1 MSYKPFKYKVMSKLK
16 KEVLVGYTNEIYK
29 IEKIGNRFALLNTAG
44 EIESDSSVVRS
55 IIRSRA
61 HAKGKAVRG
70 HINKAGKKSFRMVD
84 VNEYESML
92 VKPINTALAETV
104 VENPTEHKEVIDF
117 IHNGGFKLK
126 PKNLIMTEL
135 KWKYLLRSAVRAK
148 NIMMTGPAGS
158 GKTMAAKAL
167 VEALNRPFFYFNLGA
182 TQDPRASL
190 IGNTHFN
197 KSEGTYFNESAFV
210 KAIKT
215 PYSVIL
221 LDELSRSHPE
231 AWNIL
236 MTVLDQ
242 GQRYLRLDEAV
253 DSPIVKVAEGVTFIA
268 TANIGNEFT
277 STRVLDRALVDRFV
291 TIEVDVL
298 NAEQELEL
306 LTMLYPEANAEDLKA
321 VAEIASHTRDQIKSE
336 VGKITTAVSTRIS
349 VEMAGLIYD
358 GFNLVEAAEV
368 AIFPL
373 YSQDGG
379 MDSERTYIK
388 QLVQKYVRTEN
399 DSELYNN
406 VPVEEE
412 ADTIQW

>member
-1 MSYKPFKYKVMSKLK
+1 MSKTK

-29 IEKIGNRFALLNTAG
+29 IENVGSRFNLVNTAG
-44 EIESDSSVVRS
+44 EVEPDSTIVTSFLRKK
-55 IIRSRA
+55 A
-61 HAKGKAVRG
+61 HKSNSAIRG

-84 VNEYESML
+84 MAEYNEVL
-92 VKPINTALAETV
+92 VKPINTELAETV

-117 IHNGGFKLK
+117 VHKEGIKLK
-126 PKNLIMTEL
+126 PANLIMTEL

-197 KSEGTYFNESAFV
+197 KTEGTYFNESAFV

-215 PYSVIL
+215 PYSVVL

-298 NAEQELEL
+298 NAEQEFEL
-306 LTMLYPEANAEDLKA
+306 LTMLYPEANAEELKA
-321 VAEIASHTRDQIKSE
+321 IAEIAAHTRDQIKSD

-358 GFNLVEAAEV
+358 GFNIIEAAEV

-388 QLVQKYVRTEN
+388 QLVQKYMRTEN
-399 DSELYNN
+399 DSKLYEN
-406 VPVEEE
+406 VVDETKEE
-412 ADTIQW
+412 IVW

>member
-1 MSYKPFKYKVMSKLK
+1 MRKSKN
-16 KEVLVGYTNEIYK
+16 EVLVGYTNEIYK
-29 IEKIGNRFALLNTAG
+29 IEKVGSRFNLVNTAG
-44 EIESDSSVVRS
+44 ELESDPTVVRS
-55 IIRSRA
+55 VIRSRA
-61 HAKGKAVRG
+61 HAKGKAVRA
-70 HINKAGKKSFRMVD
+70 HVNKNGQKSFRMVD
-84 VNEYESML
+84 MNQYNEML
-92 VKPINTALAETV
+92 VKPINTAIAETV
-104 VENPTEHKEVIDF
+104 VENPTDHTAVIDF
-117 IHNGGFKLK
+117 IHKDGIALK

-167 VEALNRPFFYFNLGA
+167 VEALNRPFHYFNLGA

-197 KSEGTYFNESAFV
+197 KAEGTYFNESAFV

-242 GQRYLRLDEAV
+242 TQRYLRLDEAV

-306 LTMLYPEANAEDLKA
+306 LTMLYPDTNAEDLKA
-321 VAEIASHTRDQIKSE
+321 IAEIAHHTREQVKSD
-336 VGKITTAVSTRIS
+336 VGKITTSVSTRTS

-358 GFNLVEAAEV
+358 GFNLIEASEV

-388 QLVQKYVRTEN
+388 QLVQKYVRAEDN
-399 DSELYNN
+399 SGLYDN
-406 VPVEEE
+406 VVEEPQKDE
-412 ADTIQW
+412 IVW

>member
-1 MSYKPFKYKVMSKLK
+1 MRKSKN
-16 KEVLVGYTNEIYK
+16 EVLVGYTNEIYK
-29 IEKIGNRFALLNTAG
+29 IEKVGSRFNLVNTAG
-44 EIESDSSVVRS
+44 ELESDPTVVRS
-55 IIRSRA
+55 VIRSRA
-61 HAKGKAVRG
+61 HAKGKAVRA
-70 HINKAGKKSFRMVD
+70 HINKNGQKSFRMVD
-84 VNEYESML
+84 MNQYNEML
-92 VKPINTALAETV
+92 VKPINTAIAETV
-104 VENPTEHKEVIDF
+104 VENPTDHTAVIDF
-117 IHNGGFKLK
+117 IHKDGIALK

-190 IGNTHFN
+190 IGNTHFS
-197 KSEGTYFNESAFV
+197 KADGTYFNESAFV

-242 GQRYLRLDEAV
+242 TQRYLRLDEAV

-306 LTMLYPEANAEDLKA
+306 LTMLYPDTNAEDLKA
-321 VAEIASHTRDQIKSE
+321 IAEIAHHTREQVKSD
-336 VGKITTAVSTRIS
+336 VGKITTSVSTRTS

-358 GFNLVEAAEV
+358 GFNLIEASEV

-388 QLVQKYVRTEN
+388 QLVQKYVRAEDN
-399 DSELYNN
+399 SGLYDN
-406 VPVEEE
+406 VVEEAQKDE
-412 ADTIQW
+412 IVW

>member
-1 MSYKPFKYKVMSKLK
+1 MRNSK

-29 IEKIGNRFALLNTAG
+29 VENVGNRFNLVNTAG
-44 EIESDSSVVRS
+44 EVETDSTIVSSFLRKKANKS
-55 IIRSRA
+55 GSAIRS
-61 HAKGKAVRG
+61 
-70 HINKAGKKSFRMVD
+70 HINKNGQKSFRMVD
-84 VNEYESML
+84 MNQYTDML
-92 VKPINTALAETV
+92 VRPINTDIAETV
-104 VENPTEHKEVIDF
+104 VENPTDHSAVIDF
-117 IHNGGFKLK
+117 IHRDGITLK
-126 PKNLIMTEL
+126 PKNLIMSEL

-148 NIMMTGPAGS
+148 NIMMTGPAGC

-190 IGNTHFN
+190 IGNTHFS
-197 KSEGTYFNESAFV
+197 KAEGTYFNESAFV

-242 GQRYLRLDEAV
+242 TQRYLRLDEAV

-298 NAEQELEL
+298 NAEQEFEL
-306 LTMLYPEANAEDLKA
+306 LTMLYPDTNAEDLKA
-321 VAEIASHTRDQIKSE
+321 IAEITHHTREQIKSD
-336 VGKITTAVSTRIS
+336 VGKITTAVSTRTS

-358 GFNLVEAAEV
+358 GFNLIEAAEV
-368 AIFPL
+368 AIFPM

-399 DSELYNN
+399 NEGLYDN
-406 VPVEEE
+406 VVPETPKDEIV
-412 ADTIQW
+412 W

>member
-1 MSYKPFKYKVMSKLK
+1 MRNSK

-29 IEKIGNRFALLNTAG
+29 VENVGNRFNLVNTAG
-44 EIESDSSVVRS
+44 EVETDSTIVSSFLRKKANKS
-55 IIRSRA
+55 GSAIRS
-61 HAKGKAVRG
+61 
-70 HINKAGKKSFRMVD
+70 HINKNGQKSFRMVD
-84 VNEYESML
+84 MNQYTDML
-92 VKPINTALAETV
+92 VRPINTDIAETV
-104 VENPTEHKEVIDF
+104 VENPTDHSAVIDF
-117 IHNGGFKLK
+117 IHRDGIALK

-148 NIMMTGPAGS
+148 NIMMTGPAGC

-190 IGNTHFN
+190 IGNTHFS
-197 KSEGTYFNESAFV
+197 KAEGTYFNESAFV

-242 GQRYLRLDEAV
+242 TQRYLRLDEAV

-306 LTMLYPEANAEDLKA
+306 LTMLYPDTNAEDLRA
-321 VAEIASHTRDQIKSE
+321 IAEITHHTREQIKSD
-336 VGKITTAVSTRIS
+336 VGKITTAVSTRTS

-358 GFNLVEAAEV
+358 GFNLIEAAEV
-368 AIFPL
+368 AIFPM

-399 DSELYNN
+399 NEGLYDN
-406 VPVEEE
+406 VVPETPKDEIV
-412 ADTIQW
+412 W

>member
-1 MSYKPFKYKVMSKLK
+1 MRNSKN
-16 KEVLVGYTNEIYK
+16 EVLVGYTNEIYK
-29 IEKIGNRFALLNTAG
+29 VENVGSRFNLVNTAG
-44 EIESDSSVVRS
+44 EVETDSTIVTSFLRKKANKNGS
-55 IIRSRA
+55 AIRA
-61 HAKGKAVRG
+61 
-70 HINKAGKKSFRMVD
+70 HINKNGQKSFRMVD
-84 VNEYESML
+84 MNQYNEML

-117 IHNGGFKLK
+117 VHNEGIKLK
-126 PKNLIMTEL
+126 PANLIMTEL

-197 KSEGTYFNESAFV
+197 KAEGTYFNESAFV

-215 PYSVIL
+215 PYSVVL

-236 MTVLDQ
+236 MTVLDA
-242 GQRYLRLDEAV
+242 GQRYLRLDEAI

-298 NAEQELEL
+298 NAEQEFEL
-306 LTMLYPEANAEDLKA
+306 LTMLYPEANADDLKA
-321 VAEIASHTRDQIKSE
+321 IAEIAAHTRDQIKSD
-336 VGKITTAVSTRIS
+336 VGKISTAVSTRIS

-358 GFNLVEAAEV
+358 GFNIIEAAEV

-399 DSELYNN
+399 DSKLYEN
-406 VPVEEE
+406 VVEEVKDE
-412 ADTIQW
+412 IQW

>member
-1 MSYKPFKYKVMSKLK
+1 MSKTK

-29 IEKIGNRFALLNTAG
+29 VEKVGSRFNLINTAG
-44 EIESDSSVVRS
+44 DVEADSTIVTSFLRKK
-55 IIRSRA
+55 A
-61 HAKGKAVRG
+61 HKSNSAIRG

-84 VNEYESML
+84 MNEYSDML
-92 VKPINTALAETV
+92 VKPINTELAETV

-117 IHNGGFKLK
+117 VHKEGIKLK
-126 PKNLIMTEL
+126 PANLIMTEL

-167 VEALNRPFFYFNLGA
+167 VEALNRPFYYFNLGA

-197 KSEGTYFNESAFV
+197 KAEGTYFNESAFV

-298 NAEQELEL
+298 NAEQEFEL
-306 LTMLYPEANAEDLKA
+306 LTMLYPEANADDLKA
-321 VAEIASHTRDQIKSE
+321 IAEIAAHTRDQIKSD
-336 VGKITTAVSTRIS
+336 VGKISTAVSTRIS

-358 GFNLVEAAEV
+358 GFNIIEAAEV

-388 QLVQKYVRTEN
+388 QLVQKYMRSEN
-399 DSELYNN
+399 DSTLYEN
-406 VPVEEE
+406 VVEEVKDE
-412 ADTIQW
+412 IQW

>member
-1 MSYKPFKYKVMSKLK
+1 MRKSK

-29 IEKIGNRFALLNTAG
+29 IEKIGNRFNLVNTAG

-55 IIRSRA
+55 IIRNRA
-61 HAKGKAVRG
+61 HGKGKAVRA
-70 HINKAGKKSFRMVD
+70 HINKNGQKSFRMVD
-84 VNEYESML
+84 MNQYDEML
-92 VKPINTALAETV
+92 VKPINTAIAETV
-104 VENPTEHKEVIDF
+104 VENPTDHTAVIDF
-117 IHNGGFKLK
+117 IHKDGIALK

-190 IGNTHFN
+190 IGNTHFS
-197 KSEGTYFNESAFV
+197 KADGTYFNESAFV

-242 GQRYLRLDEAV
+242 TQRYLRLDEAV

-306 LTMLYPEANAEDLKA
+306 LTMLYPDTNAEDLRA
-321 VAEIASHTRDQIKSE
+321 IAEIAHHTREQIKSD
-336 VGKITTAVSTRIS
+336 VGKITTSVSTRTS

-358 GFNLVEAAEV
+358 GFNLIEASEV

-388 QLVQKYVRTEN
+388 QLVQKYVRAEDN
-399 DSELYNN
+399 SGLYDN
-406 VPVEEE
+406 VVEEPQKDE
-412 ADTIQW
+412 IVW

>member
-1 MSYKPFKYKVMSKLK
+1 MSKTK
-16 KEVLVGYTNEIYK
+16 NEVLVGYTNEIYK
-29 IEKIGNRFALLNTAG
+29 VEKVGSRFNLINTAG
-44 EIESDSSVVRS
+44 DVEADSTIVTSFLRKK
-55 IIRSRA
+55 A
-61 HAKGKAVRG
+61 HKSNSAIRG

-84 VNEYESML
+84 MNEYSDML
-92 VKPINTALAETV
+92 VKPINTELAETV

-117 IHNGGFKLK
+117 VHKEGIKLK
-126 PKNLIMTEL
+126 PANLIMTEL

-197 KSEGTYFNESAFV
+197 KAEGTYFNESAFV

-298 NAEQELEL
+298 NAEQEFEL
-306 LTMLYPEANAEDLKA
+306 LTMLYPEANAEDLRA
-321 VAEIASHTRDQIKSE
+321 IAEIAAHTRDQIKSD

-358 GFNLVEAAEV
+358 GFNIIEAAEV

-379 MDSERTYIK
+379 MDSERTYVK
-388 QLVQKYVRTEN
+388 QLVQKYMRSEN
-399 DSELYNN
+399 DSTLYEN
-406 VPVEEE
+406 VVEEVKDE
-412 ADTIQW
+412 IQW

>member
-1 MSYKPFKYKVMSKLK
+1 MRKSKN
-16 KEVLVGYTNEIYK
+16 EVLVGYTNEIYK
-29 IEKIGNRFALLNTAG
+29 VENVGSRFNLVNTAG
-44 EIESDSSVVRS
+44 EVEADSTIVTSFLRKKANKNGS
-55 IIRSRA
+55 AIRA
-61 HAKGKAVRG
+61 
-70 HINKAGKKSFRMVD
+70 HINKNGQKSFRMVD
-84 VNEYESML
+84 MNQYNEML

-117 IHNGGFKLK
+117 VHNEGIKLK
-126 PKNLIMTEL
+126 PANLIMTEL

-197 KSEGTYFNESAFV
+197 KAEGTYFNESAFV

-215 PYSVIL
+215 PYSVVL

-236 MTVLDQ
+236 MTVLDA

-298 NAEQELEL
+298 NAEQEFEL
-306 LTMLYPEANAEDLKA
+306 LTMLYPEANADDLKA
-321 VAEIASHTRDQIKSE
+321 IAEIAAHTRDQIKSD
-336 VGKITTAVSTRIS
+336 VGKISTAVSTRIS

-358 GFNLVEAAEV
+358 GFNIIEAAEV

-399 DSELYNN
+399 DSKLYEN
-406 VPVEEE
+406 VVEEVKDE
-412 ADTIQW
+412 IQW

>member
-1 MSYKPFKYKVMSKLK
+1 MRKSKN
-16 KEVLVGYTNEIYK
+16 EVLVGYTNEIYK
-29 IEKIGNRFALLNTAG
+29 IEKIGNRFNLVNTAG
-44 EIESDSSVVRS
+44 EIETDSSVVRS
-55 IIRSRA
+55 IIRNRA
-61 HAKGKAVRG
+61 HGKGKAVRA
-70 HINKAGKKSFRMVD
+70 HINKNGQKSFRMVD
-84 VNEYESML
+84 MNQYNEML
-92 VKPINTALAETV
+92 VKPINTDIAETV
-104 VENPTEHKEVIDF
+104 VENPTEHSAVIDF
-117 IHNGGFKLK
+117 IHKDGIALK

-167 VEALNRPFFYFNLGA
+167 VEALNRPFHYFNLGA

-197 KSEGTYFNESAFV
+197 KAEGTYFNESAFV

-242 GQRYLRLDEAV
+242 TQRYLRLDEAV

-298 NAEQELEL
+298 NADQELEL
-306 LTMLYPEANAEDLKA
+306 LTMLYPDTNADDLRA
-321 VAEIASHTRDQIKSE
+321 IAEIAHHTREQIKSD
-336 VGKITTAVSTRIS
+336 VGKITTSVSTRTS

-358 GFNLVEAAEV
+358 GFNLIEASEV

-388 QLVQKYVRTEN
+388 QLVQKYVRAEDN
-399 DSELYNN
+399 SGLYDN
-406 VPVEEE
+406 VVEEPQKDE
-412 ADTIQW
+412 IVW

>member
-1 MSYKPFKYKVMSKLK
+1 MSKTK
-16 KEVLVGYTNEIYK
+16 NEVLVGYTNEIYK
-29 IEKIGNRFALLNTAG
+29 IEKIGNRFGLVNTAG
-44 EIESDSSVVRS
+44 EIESDPSVVRS

-61 HAKGKAVRG
+61 HAKGKAVRA
-70 HINKAGKKSFRMVD
+70 HVNKNGQKSFRMVD
-84 VNEYESML
+84 MNEYNDML

-117 IHNGGFKLK
+117 IHNGGIKLK
-126 PKNLIMTEL
+126 PANLIMTEL

-197 KSEGTYFNESAFV
+197 KAEGTYFNESAFV

-298 NAEQELEL
+298 NAEQEFEL
-306 LTMLYPEANAEDLKA
+306 LTMLYPEANADDLKA
-321 VAEIASHTRDQIKSE
+321 IAEIAAHTRDQIKSD

-358 GFNLVEAAEV
+358 GFNIIEAAEV

-379 MDSERTYIK
+379 IDSERTYVK
-388 QLVQKYVRTEN
+388 QLVQKYMRSEN
-399 DSELYNN
+399 DSTLYDN
-406 VPVEEE
+406 VVEEVKDE
-412 ADTIQW
+412 IQW

>member
-1 MSYKPFKYKVMSKLK
+1 MRNSKN
-16 KEVLVGYTNEIYK
+16 EVLVGYTNEIYK
-29 IEKIGNRFALLNTAG
+29 VEKVGSRFNLINTVG
-44 EIESDSSVVRS
+44 EVESDSTIVTSFLRKK
-55 IIRSRA
+55 A
-61 HAKGKAVRG
+61 HKSNSAIRG
-70 HINKAGKKSFRMVD
+70 HINKGGKKSFRMVD
-84 VNEYESML
+84 MNEYSDML
-92 VKPINTALAETV
+92 VKPINTELAETV
-104 VENPTEHKEVIDF
+104 IENPTEHKAVIDF
-117 IHNGGFKLK
+117 VHNEGIKLK
-126 PKNLIMTEL
+126 PANLIMTEL

-197 KSEGTYFNESAFV
+197 KAEGTYFNESAFV

-298 NAEQELEL
+298 NAEQELQL
-306 LTMLYPEANAEDLKA
+306 LTMLYPEANAEDLRA
-321 VAEIASHTRDQIKSE
+321 IAEIAAHTRDQIKSD

-358 GFNLVEAAEV
+358 GFNIIEAAEV

-379 MDSERTYIK
+379 MDSERTYVK
-388 QLVQKYVRTEN
+388 QLVQKYMRSEN
-399 DSELYNN
+399 DSTLYEN
-406 VPVEEE
+406 VVEEVKDE
-412 ADTIQW
+412 IQW

>member
-1 MSYKPFKYKVMSKLK
+1 MSKTK

-29 IEKIGNRFALLNTAG
+29 VEKVGSRFNLINTAG
-44 EIESDSSVVRS
+44 DVEADSTIVTSFLRKK
-55 IIRSRA
+55 A
-61 HAKGKAVRG
+61 HKSNSAIRG

-84 VNEYESML
+84 MNEYSDML
-92 VKPINTALAETV
+92 VKPINTELAETV

-117 IHNGGFKLK
+117 VHKEGIKLK
-126 PKNLIMTEL
+126 PANLIMTEL

-197 KSEGTYFNESAFV
+197 KAEGTYFNESAFV

-298 NAEQELEL
+298 NAEQEFEL

-321 VAEIASHTRDQIKSE
+321 IAEIAAHTRDQIKSD

-358 GFNLVEAAEV
+358 GFNIIEAAEV

-379 MDSERTYIK
+379 MDSERTYVK
-388 QLVQKYVRTEN
+388 QLVQKYMRSEN
-399 DSELYNN
+399 DSTLYEN
-406 VPVEEE
+406 VVEEVKDE
-412 ADTIQW
+412 IQW

>member
-1 MSYKPFKYKVMSKLK
+1 MRKSKN
-16 KEVLVGYTNEIYK
+16 EVLVGYTNEIYK
-29 IEKIGNRFALLNTAG
+29 IEKVGSRFNLVNTAG
-44 EIESDSSVVRS
+44 ELESDPTIVRS
-55 IIRSRA
+55 VIRSRA
-61 HAKGKAVRG
+61 HGKGKAVRA
-70 HINKAGKKSFRMVD
+70 HINKNGQKSFRMVD
-84 VNEYESML
+84 MNQYNEML
-92 VKPINTALAETV
+92 VKPINTAIAETV
-104 VENPTEHKEVIDF
+104 VENPTDHTAVIDF
-117 IHNGGFKLK
+117 IHKDGIALK

-167 VEALNRPFFYFNLGA
+167 VEALNRPFHYFNLGA

-197 KSEGTYFNESAFV
+197 KAEGTYFNESAFV

-242 GQRYLRLDEAV
+242 TQRYLRLDEAV

-306 LTMLYPEANAEDLKA
+306 LTMLYPDTNVEDLKA
-321 VAEIASHTRDQIKSE
+321 IAEIAHHTREQIKSD
-336 VGKITTAVSTRIS
+336 VGKITTSVSTRTS

-358 GFNLVEAAEV
+358 GFNLIEASEV

-388 QLVQKYVRTEN
+388 QLVQKYVRAEDN
-399 DSELYNN
+399 SGLYDN
-406 VPVEEE
+406 VVEEPQKDE
-412 ADTIQW
+412 IVW

>member
-1 MSYKPFKYKVMSKLK
+1 MRNSKN
-16 KEVLVGYTNEIYK
+16 EVLVGYTNEIYK
-29 IEKIGNRFALLNTAG
+29 IEKIGNRFNLVNTAG
-44 EIESDSSVVRS
+44 DVESDSSVVRS
-55 IIRSRA
+55 IIRNRA
-61 HAKGKAVRG
+61 HGKGKAVRA
-70 HINKAGKKSFRMVD
+70 HINKNGQKSFRMVD
-84 VNEYESML
+84 MNQYDEML
-92 VKPINTALAETV
+92 VKPINTDIAETV
-104 VENPTEHKEVIDF
+104 IENPTEHSAVMDF
-117 IHNGGFKLK
+117 IHKDGIALK

-167 VEALNRPFFYFNLGA
+167 VEALNRPFHYFNLGA

-190 IGNTHFN
+190 IGNTHFS
-197 KSEGTYFNESAFV
+197 KADGTYFNESAFV

-242 GQRYLRLDEAV
+242 TQRYLRLDEAV

-306 LTMLYPEANAEDLKA
+306 LTMLYPDTNSDDLRA
-321 VAEIASHTRDQIKSE
+321 IAEIAHHTREQIKSD
-336 VGKITTAVSTRIS
+336 VGKITTSVSTRTS

-358 GFNLVEAAEV
+358 GFNLIEASEV

-388 QLVQKYVRTEN
+388 QLVQKYVRAEDN
-399 DSELYNN
+399 SGLYDN
-406 VPVEEE
+406 VVEEPQKDE
-412 ADTIQW
+412 IVW

>member
-1 MSYKPFKYKVMSKLK
+1 MRNSK

-29 IEKIGNRFALLNTAG
+29 VENVGNRFNLVNTAG
-44 EIESDSSVVRS
+44 EVETDSTIVSSFLRKKANKS
-55 IIRSRA
+55 GSAIRS
-61 HAKGKAVRG
+61 
-70 HINKAGKKSFRMVD
+70 HINKNGQKSFRMVD
-84 VNEYESML
+84 MNQYTEML
-92 VKPINTALAETV
+92 VKPINTAIAETV
-104 VENPTEHKEVIDF
+104 VENPTDHTAVIDF
-117 IHNGGFKLK
+117 IHRDGIALK

-190 IGNTHFN
+190 IGNTHFS
-197 KSEGTYFNESAFV
+197 KAEGTYFNESAFV

-242 GQRYLRLDEAV
+242 TQRYLRLDEAV

-306 LTMLYPEANAEDLKA
+306 LTMLYPDTNAEDLRA
-321 VAEIASHTRDQIKSE
+321 IAEITHHTREQIKSDI
-336 VGKITTAVSTRIS
+336 GKITTAVSTRTS

-358 GFNLVEAAEV
+358 GFNLIEAAEV
-368 AIFPL
+368 AIFPM

-399 DSELYNN
+399 NEGLYDN
-406 VPVEEE
+406 VVPETPKDEIV
-412 ADTIQW
+412 W

>member
-1 MSYKPFKYKVMSKLK
+1 MRNSKN
-16 KEVLVGYTNEIYK
+16 EVLVGYTNEIYK
-29 IEKIGNRFALLNTAG
+29 VENVGSRFNLVNTAG
-44 EIESDSSVVRS
+44 EVETDSTIVTSFLRKKAHKS
-55 IIRSRA
+55 NSAIRA
-61 HAKGKAVRG
+61 
-70 HINKAGKKSFRMVD
+70 HINKNGQKSFRMVD
-84 VNEYESML
+84 MNQYNEML

-117 IHNGGFKLK
+117 VHNEGIKLK
-126 PKNLIMTEL
+126 PANLIMTEL

-197 KSEGTYFNESAFV
+197 KAEGTYFNESAFV

-215 PYSVIL
+215 PYSVVL

-236 MTVLDQ
+236 MTVLDA

-298 NAEQELEL
+298 NAEQEFEL

-321 VAEIASHTRDQIKSE
+321 IAEIAAHTRDQIKSD
-336 VGKITTAVSTRIS
+336 VGKISTAVSTRIS

-358 GFNLVEAAEV
+358 GFNIIEAAEV

-399 DSELYNN
+399 DSKLYEN
-406 VPVEEE
+406 VVEEVKDE
-412 ADTIQW
+412 IQW

>member
-1 MSYKPFKYKVMSKLK
+1 MSKLK
-16 KEVLVGYTNEIYK
+16 NEVLVGYTSEIYK
-29 IEKIGNRFALLNTAG
+29 VENIGSRFNLVNTNG
-44 EIESDSSVVRS
+44 DVETDSTLVTSFLRKK
-55 IIRSRA
+55 A
-61 HAKGKAVRG
+61 HKSNSAIRG

-84 VNEYESML
+84 INEYNEAL
-92 VKPINTALAETV
+92 VKPINTELAETV
-104 VENPTEHKEVIDF
+104 VENPTDHTAVIDF
-117 IHNGGFKLK
+117 IHKDGFKLK

-197 KSEGTYFNESAFV
+197 KTEGTYFNESAFV

-215 PYSVIL
+215 PYSVVL

-277 STRVLDRALVDRFV
+277 STRVLDRALIDRFV

-298 NAEQELEL
+298 NAEQEFEL
-306 LTMLYPEANAEDLKA
+306 LSMLYPEANAEDLKA
-321 VAEIASHTRDQIKSE
+321 IAEIAAHTRDQIKSD
-336 VGKITTAVSTRIS
+336 VGKITTAVSTRIA

-358 GFNLVEAAEV
+358 GFNIIEAAEV

-388 QLVQKYVRTEN
+388 QLVQKYMRAEN
-399 DSELYNN
+399 DSTLYEN
-406 VPVEEE
+406 VVEEQKDE
-412 ADTIQW
+412 IVW

>member
-1 MSYKPFKYKVMSKLK
+1 MSKLK
-16 KEVLVGYTNEIYK
+16 NEVLVGYTSEIYK
-29 IEKIGNRFALLNTAG
+29 VENIGSRFNLVNTNG
-44 EIESDSSVVRS
+44 EVETDSTLVTSFLRKK
-55 IIRSRA
+55 A
-61 HAKGKAVRG
+61 HKSNSAIRG

-84 VNEYESML
+84 INEYNEAL
-92 VKPINTALAETV
+92 VKPINTELAETV
-104 VENPTEHKEVIDF
+104 VENPTDHTAVIDF
-117 IHNGGFKLK
+117 IHKDGFKLK

-190 IGNTHFN
+190 IGNTHFS
-197 KSEGTYFNESAFV
+197 KADGTYFNESAFV

-215 PYSVIL
+215 PYSVVL

-236 MTVLDQ
+236 MTVLDA

-277 STRVLDRALVDRFV
+277 STRVLDRALIDRFV

-298 NAEQELEL
+298 NAEQEFEL
-306 LTMLYPEANAEDLKA
+306 LSMLYPEANSEDLKA
-321 VAEIASHTRDQIKSE
+321 IAEIAAHTRDQIKSD
-336 VGKITTAVSTRIS
+336 VGKITTAVSTRIA

-358 GFNLVEAAEV
+358 GFNIIEAAEV

-388 QLVQKYVRTEN
+388 QLVQKYMRAEN
-399 DSELYNN
+399 DSTLYEN
-406 VPVEEE
+406 VVEEQKDE
-412 ADTIQW
+412 IVW

>member
-1 MSYKPFKYKVMSKLK
+1 MRKSK

-29 IEKIGNRFALLNTAG
+29 IEKIGNRFNLVNTAG
-44 EIESDSSVVRS
+44 EIESDSSAVRS
-55 IIRSRA
+55 IIRNRA
-61 HAKGKAVRG
+61 HGKGKAVRA
-70 HINKAGKKSFRMVD
+70 HINKNGQKSFRMVD
-84 VNEYESML
+84 MNQYDEML
-92 VKPINTALAETV
+92 VKPINTAIAETV
-104 VENPTEHKEVIDF
+104 VENPTDHTAVIDF
-117 IHNGGFKLK
+117 IHKDGIALK

-190 IGNTHFN
+190 IGNTHFS
-197 KSEGTYFNESAFV
+197 KADGTYFNESAFV

-242 GQRYLRLDEAV
+242 TQRYLRLDEAV

-306 LTMLYPEANAEDLKA
+306 LTMLYPDTNVEDLRA
-321 VAEIASHTRDQIKSE
+321 IAEIAHHTREQIKSD
-336 VGKITTAVSTRIS
+336 VGKITTSVSTRTS

-358 GFNLVEAAEV
+358 GFNLIEASEV

-388 QLVQKYVRTEN
+388 QLVQKYVRAEDN
-399 DSELYNN
+399 SGLYDN
-406 VPVEEE
+406 VVEEPQKDE
-412 ADTIQW
+412 IVW

>member
-1 MSYKPFKYKVMSKLK
+1 MRNSK

-29 IEKIGNRFALLNTAG
+29 VENVGNRFNLVNTAG
-44 EIESDSSVVRS
+44 EVETDSTIVSSFLRKKANKS
-55 IIRSRA
+55 GSAIRS
-61 HAKGKAVRG
+61 
-70 HINKAGKKSFRMVD
+70 HINKNGQKSFRMVD
-84 VNEYESML
+84 MNQYTDML
-92 VKPINTALAETV
+92 VRPINTDIAETV
-104 VENPTEHKEVIDF
+104 VENPTDHSAVIDF
-117 IHNGGFKLK
+117 IHRDGIALK
-126 PKNLIMTEL
+126 PKNLIMSEL

-148 NIMMTGPAGS
+148 NIMMTGPAGC

-190 IGNTHFN
+190 IGNTHFS
-197 KSEGTYFNESAFV
+197 KAEGTYFNESAFV

-242 GQRYLRLDEAV
+242 TQRYLRLDEAV

-306 LTMLYPEANAEDLKA
+306 LTMLYPDTNAEDLRA
-321 VAEIASHTRDQIKSE
+321 IAEITHHTREQIKSD
-336 VGKITTAVSTRIS
+336 VGKITTAVSTRTS

-358 GFNLVEAAEV
+358 GFNLIEAAEV
-368 AIFPL
+368 AIFPM

-399 DSELYNN
+399 NEGLYDN
-406 VPVEEE
+406 VVPETPKDEIV
-412 ADTIQW
+412 W

>member
-1 MSYKPFKYKVMSKLK
+1 MRKSKN
-16 KEVLVGYTNEIYK
+16 EVLVGYTNEIYK
-29 IEKIGNRFALLNTAG
+29 IENVGSRFNLVNTAG
-44 EIESDSSVVRS
+44 EVESDSTIVTSFLRKK
-55 IIRSRA
+55 A
-61 HAKGKAVRG
+61 HKSNSAIRG

-84 VNEYESML
+84 MAEYNEML
-92 VKPINTALAETV
+92 VKPINTELAETV

-117 IHNGGFKLK
+117 VHKEGIKLK
-126 PKNLIMTEL
+126 PANLIMTEL

-197 KSEGTYFNESAFV
+197 KAEGTYFNESAFV

-298 NAEQELEL
+298 NAEQEFEL
-306 LTMLYPEANAEDLKA
+306 LTMLYPEANADDLKA
-321 VAEIASHTRDQIKSE
+321 IAEISAHTRDQIKSD
-336 VGKITTAVSTRIS
+336 VGKISTAVSTRIS

-358 GFNLVEAAEV
+358 GFNIIEAAEV

-388 QLVQKYVRTEN
+388 QLVQKYMRSEN
-399 DSELYNN
+399 DSTLYEN
-406 VPVEEE
+406 VVEEVKDE
-412 ADTIQW
+412 IQW

>member
-1 MSYKPFKYKVMSKLK
+1 MRSSKN
-16 KEVLVGYTNEIYK
+16 EVLVGYTNEIYK
-29 IEKIGNRFALLNTAG
+29 VENVGSRFNLINTTG
-44 EIESDSSVVRS
+44 EVEADSTIVTSFLRKKAHKS
-55 IIRSRA
+55 NSAIRA
-61 HAKGKAVRG
+61 

-84 VNEYESML
+84 MTEYNEML
-92 VKPINTALAETV
+92 VKPINTELAETV

-117 IHNGGFKLK
+117 VHKEGIKLK
-126 PKNLIMTEL
+126 PANLIMTEL

-197 KSEGTYFNESAFV
+197 KAEGTYFNESAFV

-298 NAEQELEL
+298 NAEQEFEL
-306 LTMLYPEANAEDLKA
+306 LTMLYPEANADDLKA
-321 VAEIASHTRDQIKSE
+321 VAEIAAHTRDQIKSD

-358 GFNLVEAAEV
+358 GFNIIEAAEV

-388 QLVQKYVRTEN
+388 QLVQKYLKTEN
-399 DSELYNN
+399 DSTLYEN
-406 VPVEEE
+406 VVEEVKDE
-412 ADTIQW
+412 IQW

>member
-1 MSYKPFKYKVMSKLK
+1 MRNSK

-29 IEKIGNRFALLNTAG
+29 IEKIGTRFNLVNTTG
-44 EIESDSSVVRS
+44 ELESDPTVVRS
-55 IIRSRA
+55 VIRSRA
-61 HAKGKAVRG
+61 HAKGKAVRA
-70 HINKAGKKSFRMVD
+70 HINKNGQKSFRMVD
-84 VNEYESML
+84 MNQYDEIL
-92 VKPINTALAETV
+92 VKPINTAIAETV
-104 VENPTEHKEVIDF
+104 VENPTDHTAVIDF
-117 IHNGGFKLK
+117 IHKDGIALK

-167 VEALNRPFFYFNLGA
+167 VEALNRPFHYFNLGA

-197 KSEGTYFNESAFV
+197 KAEGTYFNESAFV

-242 GQRYLRLDEAV
+242 TQRYLRLDEAV

-306 LTMLYPEANAEDLKA
+306 LTMLYPDTNAEDLKA
-321 VAEIASHTRDQIKSE
+321 IAEIAHHTREQIKSD
-336 VGKITTAVSTRIS
+336 VGKITTSVSTRTS

-358 GFNLVEAAEV
+358 GFNLIEASEV

-388 QLVQKYVRTEN
+388 QLVQKYVRAEDN
-399 DSELYNN
+399 SGLYDN
-406 VPVEEE
+406 VVPE
-412 ADTIQW
+412 AQKDEIVW

>member
-1 MSYKPFKYKVMSKLK
+1 MSKTK

-29 IEKIGNRFALLNTAG
+29 IEKIGNRFNLVNTAG

-55 IIRSRA
+55 IIRNRA
-61 HAKGKAVRG
+61 HGKGKAVRA
-70 HINKAGKKSFRMVD
+70 HINKNGQKSFRMVD
-84 VNEYESML
+84 MNQYDEML
-92 VKPINTALAETV
+92 VKPINTAIAETV
-104 VENPTEHKEVIDF
+104 VENPTDHTAVIEF
-117 IHNGGFKLK
+117 IHKDGIALK

-190 IGNTHFN
+190 IGNTHFS
-197 KSEGTYFNESAFV
+197 KADGTYFNESAFV

-242 GQRYLRLDEAV
+242 TQRYLRLDEAV

-298 NAEQELEL
+298 NAEQEFEL
-306 LTMLYPEANAEDLKA
+306 LTMLYPDTNAEDLRA
-321 VAEIASHTRDQIKSE
+321 IAEIAHHTREQIKSD
-336 VGKITTAVSTRIS
+336 VGKITTSVSTRTS

-358 GFNLVEAAEV
+358 GFNLIEASEV

-388 QLVQKYVRTEN
+388 QLVQKYVRAEDN
-399 DSELYNN
+399 SGLYDN
-406 VPVEEE
+406 VVEEPQKDE
-412 ADTIQW
+412 IVW